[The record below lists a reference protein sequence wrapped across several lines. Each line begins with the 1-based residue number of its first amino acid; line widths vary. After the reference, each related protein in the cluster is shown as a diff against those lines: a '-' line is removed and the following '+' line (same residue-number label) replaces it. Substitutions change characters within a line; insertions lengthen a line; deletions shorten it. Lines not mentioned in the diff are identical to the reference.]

1 MSRETNFLI
10 YCMERYRYSKG
21 LTGAEAAKLFD
32 RYDIYGYINKY
43 FEVLHTMSDPLIVKD
58 IDEYINNI

>member
-1 MSRETNFLI
+1 MSRERDFLI

-43 FEVLHTMSDPLIVKD
+43 YEVLHVISDQLIVED
-58 IDEYINNI
+58 IDKYINSI